1 MCLSFYEAY
10 INNYTSI
17 FVLVYRQITLI
28 QEIFSAVFVTL
39 ALPAKR
45 NQGAD
50 SDLSLREA
58 LLKHRNCIN
67 FLLTTWS
74 QGDRYVK
81 ISNHYANTFRST
93 N

>member
-1 MCLSFYEAY
+1 MRHISKITLPSLF
-10 INNYTSI
+10 
-17 FVLVYRQITLI
+17 LVYRQITLI

-58 LLKHRNCIN
+58 LLR
-67 FLLTTWS
+67 
-74 QGDRYVK
+74 
-81 ISNHYANTFRST
+81 
-93 N
+93 